1 MIILL
6 KRFSL
11 LPTPTASQHSESE
24 RVHARHSREA
34 IPRKS
39 NHQLKYAALTRG
51 GQLITGLGRRPTG
64 FPSRFRA
71 TLFTEAGTLL
81 SYGVNI
87 SDFVGRAAVY
97 VDKILRGAKPADLDP
112 AALAASL
119 GAEWKSLWVLLA
131 VATANVVL
139 GIGDRVYDF
148 WSHPSQSGTSW
159 RLRRARSIGNG
170 DCPNFIGTVDVI

>member
-131 VATANVVL
+131 VATANVV
-139 GIGDRVYDF
+139 VYDC
-148 WSHPSQSGTSW
+148 WSNPSQSGTSW
-159 RLRRARSIGNG
+159 RLGRARSIGNG
-170 DCPNFIGTVDVI
+170 DCPNFIGTVDVS

>member
-51 GQLITGLGRRPTG
+51 GKLITGLGRRPTG

-71 TLFTEAGTLL
+71 TLFIEAGTLL

-97 VDKILRGAKPADLDP
+97 VDKILRGAKPTDLDP

-139 GIGDRVYDF
+139 GIWR
-148 WSHPSQSGTSW
+148 P
-159 RLRRARSIGNG
+159 RLRLLVSSIAIRHVVAPAESSVNR
-170 DCPNFIGTVDVI
+170 